1 MRGKLTVDLIDDD
14 PAVLDALG
22 MYLERRGLNVRL
34 HSRASEFLKSK
45 STERPSDCIIAD
57 VRMPGLSGLDL
68 QRTLARH
75 DHPTPLILI
84 TGYADVTTAV
94 AAMKAGAWD
103 FLEKPVDERRLV
115 SMIRKAASLAE
126 RRQAEMEEMAELKS
140 LIASLSERE
149 REVMQL
155 TAQGHTSRHIG
166 AELGISPR
174 TVEIHRASVMEKT
187 GSDSVADL
195 VRIVMKIEAEEARA
209 RAAH

>member
-1 MRGKLTVDLIDDD
+1 MRKLTVDLVDDD

-22 MYLERRGLNVRL
+22 MYLERRGFNVRL
-34 HSRASEFLKSK
+34 HSRASEFLRVAES
-45 STERPSDCIIAD
+45 ERRSDCIIAD
-57 VRMPGLSGLDL
+57 VKMPGLSGLDL
-68 QRTLARH
+68 QRTLARQ

-126 RRQAEMEEMAELKS
+126 QRQAEIDEIAELKS
-140 LIASLSERE
+140 LIATLSERE
-149 REVMQL
+149 REVMHL
-155 TAQGHTSRHIG
+155 TAMGHTSRHIG

-187 GSDSVADL
+187 GADSVADL
-195 VRIVMKIEAEEARA
+195 VRIVMRVEADQARNKV
-209 RAAH
+209 H